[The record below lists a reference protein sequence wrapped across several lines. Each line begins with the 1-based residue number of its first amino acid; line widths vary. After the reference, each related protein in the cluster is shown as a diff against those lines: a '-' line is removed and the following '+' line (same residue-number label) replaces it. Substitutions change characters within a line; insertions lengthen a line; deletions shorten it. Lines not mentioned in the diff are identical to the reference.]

1 MDSLCSSIATPSKK
15 MGKFVYPNGFP
26 EDRQKALN
34 AAVSYAIRL
43 VSNSTARGHSTAH
56 GSKQKA
62 DAIRA
67 RQAEVDEF
75 LRQKTVEEVNRH
87 TTEEADR
94 VVRTVEDE
102 GKQSRGAFQQLLLG
116 NLPAAGHDGAD
127 PRAELRALR
136 AAKALIR
143 QREVAL
149 QEQVGEATEDSDR
162 AAEAPPAA
170 KRARAAAAQ
179 KYEAL
184 KKDGQYCCEKCSFK
198 TDTHKGMATHMSRS
212 HSGAQDSSEATASTF
227 RGTIFLKGVL
237 ASPGFKKDVAA
248 FLGESSIFLYIRHYK
263 KPVDEEELRKALLE
277 ELAPAVISVVQSKKD
292 AKYSLDEIKRFFSYA
307 WAKVL
312 GSSPMDTDPV
322 LLAQSL
328 VTAIQYLE
336 IKREE

>member
-1 MDSLCSSIATPSKK
+1 MDSLCSALATPSKK

-43 VSNSTARGHSTAH
+43 VSNSTA
-56 GSKQKA
+56 A
-62 DAIRA
+62 DAIRT

-116 NLPAAGHDGAD
+116 NLPAAGHDGVD

-149 QEQVGEATEDSDR
+149 QEQVGEATKDSDR

-184 KKDGQYCCEKCSFK
+184 KKDGQYCCEQCSFK

-212 HSGAQDSSEATASTF
+212 HSGAKDSSEATTSSF
-227 RGTIFLKGVL
+227 RGTSFLKGVL
-237 ASPGFKKDVAA
+237 AYPGFKKDVAA
-248 FLGESSIFLYIRHYK
+248 FLGDSSVLLYIKHYNAN
-263 KPVDEEELRKALLE
+263 PVDEEELRKALLE
-277 ELAPAVISVVQSKKD
+277 ELAPAVVSTVQSKKD
-292 AKYSLDEIKRFFSYA
+292 GEYSLDEIKRFFSYA

-312 GSSPMDTDPV
+312 GSSARHTAPV
-322 LLAQSL
+322 LLVQSFAA
-328 VTAIQYLE
+328 AIQYLE
-336 IKREE
+336 VKREDA

>member
-1 MDSLCSSIATPSKK
+1 MASEGSCSMSPSSFAHLRWEVAHKMSRYGKIPLTDEQLEQKKGQIEAYEKRRAATGNPVRRLNQKMDKLQTS
-15 MGKFVYPNGFP
+15 V
-26 EDRQKALN
+26 E
-34 AAVSYAIRL
+34 AVGTSVA
-43 VSNSTARGHSTAH
+43 
-56 GSKQKA
+56 
-62 DAIRA
+62 
-67 RQAEVDEF
+67 
-75 LRQKTVEEVNRH
+75 
-87 TTEEADR
+87 
-94 VVRTVEDE
+94 DE
-102 GKQSRGAFQQLLLG
+102 GKQTRGAFQQLLLG